1 MRIEEMQFEH
11 FDIVGSNTLGERF
24 QTAVV
29 IRLPEQNG
37 IYLLPFGGNNGFAT
51 RFVRLMQ
58 KFRSYRHDEFYA
70 NELMRSAHY
79 ALFLKRI
86 VERNYWLLSDGTLPV
101 NGKQTSLIQSVSRI
115 YKIDNV
121 DVEKMFQDWVR
132 ECDFKESDE
141 LSIKDMVFLF
151 NSIRN
156 RH

>member
-1 MRIEEMQFEH
+1 MQFEH

-156 RH
+156 RR

>member
-1 MRIEEMQFEH
+1 MQFEH

-37 IYLLPFGGNNGFAT
+37 IYLLPFGGNNGFAA

-58 KFRSYRHDEFYA
+58 KFRSYRHDEFHA
-70 NELMRSAHY
+70 KELMRSAHY

-156 RH
+156 RN

>member
-1 MRIEEMQFEH
+1 MQFEH

-121 DVEKMFQDWVR
+121 DVEKMFQDWAR
-132 ECDFKESDE
+132 ESDFE
-141 LSIKDMVFLF
+141 ESDDLSIKDMVFLF

-156 RH
+156 RR

>member
-1 MRIEEMQFEH
+1 MQFEH

-51 RFVRLMQ
+51 RFVRLRQ

-156 RH
+156 HH

>member
-1 MRIEEMQFEH
+1 MQFEH

-121 DVEKMFQDWVR
+121 DVEKMFQDWAR
-132 ECDFKESDE
+132 ESDFE
-141 LSIKDMVFLF
+141 ESDDLSIKEDSSTWVQVSLLYK
-151 NSIRN
+151 
-156 RH
+156 

>member
-1 MRIEEMQFEH
+1 MQFEH
-11 FDIVGSNTLGERF
+11 FDIVSSNTLGERF

-37 IYLLPFGGNNGFAT
+37 IYLFPFGGNNGFAA
-51 RFVRLMQ
+51 RFVSLMRE
-58 KFRSYRHDEFYA
+58 FVSYRYDEFYA
-70 NELMRSAHY
+70 VELMRSAHY

-86 VERNYWLLSDGTLPV
+86 VKRNYWLLSDGTLPV

>member
-1 MRIEEMQFEH
+1 MQFEH

-58 KFRSYRHDEFYA
+58 KFRSYSHDEFYA

-121 DVEKMFQDWVR
+121 DVEKMFQDWAR
-132 ECDFKESDE
+132 ESDFE
-141 LSIKDMVFLF
+141 ESDDLSIKDMVFLF

-156 RH
+156 RR

>member
-1 MRIEEMQFEH
+1 MRIEEMQFKH

-86 VERNYWLLSDGTLPV
+86 MERNYWLLSDGTLPV

-121 DVEKMFQDWVR
+121 DVEKMFLDWAR
-132 ECDFKESDE
+132 ECDFEESEE

-156 RH
+156 RR

>member
-1 MRIEEMQFEH
+1 MQFEH

-156 RH
+156 HH

>member
-1 MRIEEMQFEH
+1 MQFEH

-51 RFVRLMQ
+51 RFVKLMQ

>member
-1 MRIEEMQFEH
+1 MQFEH

>member
-1 MRIEEMQFEH
+1 MQFEH

-37 IYLLPFGGNNGFAT
+37 IYLFPFGGDNGFAA
-51 RFVRLMQ
+51 RFVRLM
-58 KFRSYRHDEFYA
+58 RELVSYRYDEFYA
-70 NELMRSAHY
+70 DKLMRSANY
-79 ALFLKRI
+79 ALFLKLI

>member
-51 RFVRLMQ
+51 RFVRLIQ

>member
-1 MRIEEMQFEH
+1 MQFEH
-11 FDIVGSNTLGERF
+11 FDIVSSNTLGERF

-101 NGKQTSLIQSVSRI
+101 NGKQTSLIQSVSQI
-115 YKIDNV
+115 HKIDNV

>member
-1 MRIEEMQFEH
+1 MQFEH

-86 VERNYWLLSDGTLPV
+86 VERNYWLLSDGTLSV

-121 DVEKMFQDWVR
+121 DVEKMFQDWAR
-132 ECDFKESDE
+132 ESDFE
-141 LSIKDMVFLF
+141 ESDDLSIKDMVFLF

-156 RH
+156 RR

>member
-1 MRIEEMQFEH
+1 MQFEH

-51 RFVRLMQ
+51 RFVRLIQ

-156 RH
+156 RR

>member
-1 MRIEEMQFEH
+1 MQFEH
-11 FDIVGSNTLGERF
+11 FEIVGSNTLGERF

-37 IYLLPFGGNNGFAT
+37 IYLFPFGGNNGFAA
-51 RFVRLMQ
+51 RFVRLMRE
-58 KFRSYRHDEFYA
+58 FVSYRYDEFYA

-132 ECDFKESDE
+132 ECDFKESDD

>member
-1 MRIEEMQFEH
+1 MQFEH

-115 YKIDNV
+115 YKIANV
-121 DVEKMFQDWVR
+121 DVEKMFQDWAR
-132 ECDFKESDE
+132 ESDFE
-141 LSIKDMVFLF
+141 ESDDLSIKDMVFLF
-151 NSIRN
+151 NSIGN
-156 RH
+156 RR

>member
-1 MRIEEMQFEH
+1 MQFEH

-121 DVEKMFQDWVR
+121 DVEKMFQDWAR
-132 ECDFKESDE
+132 ESDFE
-141 LSIKDMVFLF
+141 ESDDLSIKDMVFLF

>member
-1 MRIEEMQFEH
+1 MQFEH

-101 NGKQTSLIQSVSRI
+101 NGKQTSLIQSVSQI
-115 YKIDNV
+115 HKIDNLT
-121 DVEKMFQDWVR
+121 
-132 ECDFKESDE
+132 S
-141 LSIKDMVFLF
+141 SPP
-151 NSIRN
+151 
-156 RH
+156 

>member
-1 MRIEEMQFEH
+1 MQFEH

-37 IYLLPFGGNNGFAT
+37 IYLFPFGGNNGFAA
-51 RFVRLMQ
+51 RFVRLMRE
-58 KFRSYRHDEFYA
+58 FVSYRYDEFYA

-132 ECDFKESDE
+132 ECDFKESDD

>member
-1 MRIEEMQFEH
+1 M
-11 FDIVGSNTLGERF
+11 GSNTLGERF

-58 KFRSYRHDEFYA
+58 KFRSYRHDEFYT

>member
-1 MRIEEMQFEH
+1 MQFKH

-121 DVEKMFQDWVR
+121 DVEKMFLDWAR
-132 ECDFKESDE
+132 ECDFEESEE

-156 RH
+156 RR

>member
-1 MRIEEMQFEH
+1 
-11 FDIVGSNTLGERF
+11 
-24 QTAVV
+24 
-29 IRLPEQNG
+29 
-37 IYLLPFGGNNGFAT
+37 
-51 RFVRLMQ
+51 
-58 KFRSYRHDEFYA
+58 
-70 NELMRSAHY
+70 MRSAHY

>member
-1 MRIEEMQFEH
+1 MQFEH

-37 IYLLPFGGNNGFAT
+37 IYLLPFGGNNGFAI

>member
-1 MRIEEMQFEH
+1 MQFEH

-29 IRLPEQNG
+29 IRLSEQNG
-37 IYLLPFGGNNGFAT
+37 IYLFPFGGNNGFAA
-51 RFVRLMQ
+51 RFVSLMRE
-58 KFRSYRHDEFYA
+58 FVSYRYDEFYA
-70 NELMRSAHY
+70 VELMRSAHY

-156 RH
+156 RR

>member
-1 MRIEEMQFEH
+1 MQFEH

-115 YKIDNV
+115 CKIDNV

-156 RH
+156 RR

>member
-1 MRIEEMQFEH
+1 MQFEH

-58 KFRSYRHDEFYA
+58 KFRSYHHDEFYA

-121 DVEKMFQDWVR
+121 DVEKMFLDWAR
-132 ECDFKESDE
+132 ECDFEESEE

-156 RH
+156 RR